1 MYLISDKL
9 AYGVIYLDEPREITK
24 EEFDKLQDEHKITP
38 EEYEEWDWS
47 EPLYAYTFKFVK
59 FPAPKPVRIPRGVQ
73 VFVDA
78 SKIKFLSANE
88 MTNQE
93 LEYYH
98 LVYHMNDDLPECW
111 EEHYLIAD
119 EMLSRGLE
127 HVVRST
133 CDRVVEL
140 IRQHVKEYIKNI
152 RNIEDAPLGD
162 DWRICVK
169 EDTPVITSSGIKLIK
184 EVGSNERTIDG
195 QVKEQLTREYEGEM
209 ISFKIAHLGWFDF
222 TPEHPIWTVPT
233 QLSNRKGEKGKRVI
247 KYRSKQVKDEEAY
260 LRWRESG
267 TSYKGHPRFTKW
279 LIKTERPSWKLAK
292 DLKKDDAVFIPK
304 IREKE
309 VDLPEEIYKLAGWYL
324 AEGFPSGNTEIR
336 FSLNINEEEYAK
348 EILDLFRKITKKQT
362 GVYKKIPDKN
372 EIRVEFSDKELHDF
386 LITNFGSGA
395 SNKTIPLWVIQS
407 PKEKIRALLST
418 YWKGDGV
425 TTPKERSLGRWRITT
440 TSKKLAFGIF
450 LLWTRLGKIPSISYK
465 EQFVFGKWHSSWTV
479 TLHDRTRKDYIE
491 TDDGY
496 WFPIRKVKIK
506 RFKGTV
512 YNLETT
518 SNVYYIPFKVHN
530 CLAWYSSLKRG
541 KQLKRKDGTPI
552 TIQDT
557 KDLALAIVKEMIR
570 RHHEY
575 KKKGI
580 TKFTFNKPSTYKKHA
595 RELFEWVIKQIGKD
609 KIPWKEELNALPP
622 GMRIEDID
630 PSYVIGLTDKDLID
644 LWKLLVRLAEE
655 SADSPEEIPENIHDA
670 AVFVGIELYKR
681 GLWESNRGDNI
692 LEKAVEL
699 EVMEY
704 PTPKAIFQSEDIPEP
719 EGEYITLEDVIKAFQ
734 KIGTIRIKGEPY
746 GSYLVGRVVNEG
758 KVPKDHD
765 IDLLVRQKPDPRLVV
780 ALKSIKPD
788 WLAKRLHVVFDP
800 NGPLIGYSIPIH
812 GYSLNPLPKELM
824 IKGFGPYRLKELSEK
839 MRIGKPIIGAK
850 PKSGFGK
857 NEFWDPKEMYLE
869 WAKDYLDEGI
879 FVQEKVDGRRMQLHV
894 DKDQDKVMIFTEDRQ
909 RDRAKQFPNIV
920 KEIKEKL
927 NCKSCIL
934 DGEMLAF
941 KIPPNVSVKSARLKR
956 DNYPLME
963 REDTACITVGK
974 VPSDFEDKIV
984 YVFYDIMYL
993 DGKPVVD
1000 LPYSERF
1007 KLLQKVVPK
1016 DARYLDIV
1024 KSIYVET
1031 PRDFLRAVE
1040 KMRRANGSEGVV
1052 CKAASM
1058 TYPVKYKGENRSDAM
1073 CKLKNLKEIDVMVWD
1088 VIEKKRKETG
1098 EPLGNYMYV
1107 SVYLVPED
1115 RVKEF
1120 QPSNIVE
1127 YKGKHYAIIGRS
1139 YATNVKCKRGDIIT
1153 VMPIRI
1159 RKYEDKQ
1166 GRIKYSLHPDRVVP
1180 ILEDNSLKLFT
1191 LEELFEYA
1199 KSKNRSWI
1207 QDSNEFVSLRGMMT
1221 LTSEGWK
1228 PVSYITRHYYRGD
1241 LIRLR
1246 QKLGET
1252 IATPKHS
1259 ILSKDG
1265 EWINAK
1271 DNPDLVQATVPRI
1284 SEKDAIHITLTGYEE
1299 KDGKLYLIPSLK
1311 GQAIWR
1317 NNPKS
1322 YSGKSWTQYPYSH
1335 SDIWILSAYRGE
1347 TLKALVRVLGAYIA
1361 EGSADK
1367 NGSSWRVRISN
1378 KDRRWLESVSRD
1390 LQLISNVKPSWYKE
1404 KDGTWQLIIWSK
1416 ALYDLVTTLSGKR
1429 DNKQIPEFVFSLK
1442 REYQEEFLRSAWK
1455 GDGLR
1460 SRLLSYT
1467 NCNIKQICGWIILLR
1482 MLGKEI
1488 SISYKDPNEKGW
1500 NRTTEYIVQPVKYH
1514 TKRSKKGLDRIP
1526 YEGYVYD
1533 LGVEG
1538 VHNFVDALGCVLVSN
1553 TWMFPYFKEKRT
1565 DKKEPDTLTT
1575 VERIAKLGT
1584 KPFELSEDTVVT
1596 IDLPLCEFYK
1606 DKSICPLLK
1615 IFGRPRYQLS
1625 MLSTILNIEHLK
1637 YPVACPIANI
1647 RKCVYLKSYYYGYKT
1662 YRREPLTEYLEE
1674 EIDECEEVD

>member
-1 MYLISDKL
+1 VDSYSKSHKNRSSLLIESKDKLLIDFGDLYSPDQFPDCDYVINTHAHPDHLFGLENVKNIKAPVYLSTFTLSSSYFKEEKYSHLNLHRYSPNRRFKVGSFSIRAIPILHSTKAPNVALIIDDGTFRICYASDVAAFRKDDRDKYLQGCQVYIGDLSTHKKGGLIRRSKDEDTIIGHADIRTQLAWCRDAGVPVCIFTHLGSDPIKLGDKKLSSLMNDLSREYNVKVVIAKDGDIYDVEELLLGSERELLAKDLQLKPEDVEAITPKSIAEPPKAALYLTPPHGELIWKGEKTLIVKHKKFTKYVGEPLYLISDKL

-24 EEFDKLQDEHKITP
+24 EEFDKLRDEHKITP

-78 SKIKFLSANE
+78 SKIKFLSASE

-98 LVYHMNDDLPECW
+98 LVYHTCEDHPECCQ
-111 EEHYLIAD
+111 EHYSIAN

-140 IRQHVKEYIKNI
+140 IRQHVTEYIKNI
-152 RNIEDAPLGD
+152 RNVKDAPLGD
-162 DWRICVK
+162 DFRIV
-169 EDTPVITSSGIKLIK
+169 
-184 EVGSNERTIDG
+184 
-195 QVKEQLTREYEGEM
+195 
-209 ISFKIAHLGWFDF
+209 
-222 TPEHPIWTVPT
+222 
-233 QLSNRKGEKGKRVI
+233 
-247 KYRSKQVKDEEAY
+247 
-260 LRWRESG
+260 
-267 TSYKGHPRFTKW
+267 
-279 LIKTERPSWKLAK
+279 
-292 DLKKDDAVFIPK
+292 
-304 IREKE
+304 
-309 VDLPEEIYKLAGWYL
+309 
-324 AEGFPSGNTEIR
+324 
-336 FSLNINEEEYAK
+336 
-348 EILDLFRKITKKQT
+348 
-362 GVYKKIPDKN
+362 
-372 EIRVEFSDKELHDF
+372 
-386 LITNFGSGA
+386 
-395 SNKTIPLWVIQS
+395 
-407 PKEKIRALLST
+407 
-418 YWKGDGV
+418 
-425 TTPKERSLGRWRITT
+425 
-440 TSKKLAFGIF
+440 
-450 LLWTRLGKIPSISYK
+450 
-465 EQFVFGKWHSSWTV
+465 
-479 TLHDRTRKDYIE
+479 
-491 TDDGY
+491 
-496 WFPIRKVKIK
+496 
-506 RFKGTV
+506 
-512 YNLETT
+512 
-518 SNVYYIPFKVHN
+518 
-530 CLAWYSSLKRG
+530 LAWYSSLKRG
-541 KQLKRKDGTPI
+541 KKLKRKDGTPI

-575 KKKGI
+575 KKRGI
-580 TKFTFNKPSTYKKHA
+580 TKFTFNKPETYKKYA
-595 RELFEWVIKQIGKD
+595 RELFEWVIKQIGED
-609 KIPWKEELNALPP
+609 KIPWKEELDALPP

-630 PSYVIGLTDKDLID
+630 PEYVIGLTDEELIK
-644 LWKLLVRLAEE
+644 LWRMLVRLAEH
-655 SADSPEEIPENIHDA
+655 SASSPEEIPENIFNA
-670 AVFVGIELYKR
+670 AVSVGTELFKR
-681 GLWESNRGDNI
+681 GLWEEYRGDNI
-692 LEKAVEL
+692 LEEAVEL

-704 PTPKAIFQSEDIPEP
+704 PTAKGLFMSEDIPEP
-719 EGEYITLEDVIKAFQ
+719 KGEYITLEDVIKAFQ

-765 IDLLVRQKPDPRLVV
+765 IDLLVRQRPDPRLVM

-812 GYSLNPLPKELM
+812 GYSLNPLPRELM
-824 IKGFGPYRLKELSEK
+824 IRGFGPYRLKELSEK
-839 MRIGKPIIGAK
+839 LKIGKPIVGVK

-857 NEFWDPKEMYLE
+857 HEFWDPKEMYLE

-894 DKDQDKVMIFTEDRQ
+894 DKDKGKVMIFTEDRQ

-1031 PRDFLRAVE
+1031 PRDFLKAVD

-1052 CKAASM
+1052 CKASSM
-1058 TYPVKYKGENRSDAM
+1058 TFPVKYSGENRSDAM

-1088 VIEKKRKETG
+1088 VVEKKSKKTG
-1098 EPLGNYMYV
+1098 KPLGNYMYV

-1127 YKGKHYAIIGRS
+1127 YRGKHYAIIGRS

-1166 GRIKYSLHPDRVVP
+1166 GRIKYSLHPDRIVP
-1180 ILEDNSLKLFT
+1180 ILEDSSLKLFT
-1191 LEELFEYA
+1191 LEELFKYA

-1207 QDSNEFVSLRGMMT
+1207 QDNNEFVSLEGMMT
-1221 LTSEGWK
+1221 LTSKGWK

-1259 ILSKDG
+1259 ILSKAG
-1265 EWINAK
+1265 EWIDAE

-1284 SEKDAIHITLTGYEE
+1284 GEKDTIHIILTGYKE

-1317 NNPKS
+1317 DNPKS

-1335 SDIWILSAYRGE
+1335 SDIWILSTYRGE
-1347 TLKALVRVLGAYIA
+1347 ALKALLRVLGAYIA

-1367 NGSSWRVRISN
+1367 NGTSWRVRISN

-1390 LQLISNVKPSWYKE
+1390 LQLISNVNPSWYKE

-1416 ALYDLVTTLSGKR
+1416 AVYDLVTTLSGKR

-1442 REYQEEFLRSAWK
+1442 KEYQEEFLRSAWK
-1455 GDGLR
+1455 GDGVR

-1488 SISYKDPNEKGW
+1488 SISYKDPNEKRW
-1500 NRTTEYIVQPVKYH
+1500 NKTTEYIVKPVKYH
-1514 TKRSKKGLDRIP
+1514 TKRSKKRMDRIS

-1584 KPFELSEDTVVT
+1584 KPFELSEDKVLT

-1615 IFGRPRYQLS
+1615 VFGRPRYQL
-1625 MLSTILNIEHLK
+1625 LSTILNIEYLK

-1647 RKCVYLKSYYYGYKT
+1647 RRCVYLKSYYYGYKT
-1662 YRREPLTEYLEE
+1662 YRREALTECLEE
-1674 EIDECEEVD
+1674 EIDECEEMD